1 MSETQCPLM
10 AQSGHPWLHRTC
22 LLSGVKQT
30 SMADKSIHGPAA
42 YVRCASADLPGGGS
56 PAFAICC
63 CGKFAAQV
71 IDRKGH
77 ANALAWQAGF
87 ADIARTQKRVFF
99 PAIAV
104 VF

>member
-1 MSETQCPLM
+1 LDRAGAELQG
-10 AQSGHPWLHRTC
+10 ARG
-22 LLSGVKQT
+22 
-30 SMADKSIHGPAA
+30 A
-42 YVRCASADLPGGGS
+42 
-56 PAFAICC
+56 
-63 CGKFAAQV
+63 V

-99 PAIAV
+99 NASAG